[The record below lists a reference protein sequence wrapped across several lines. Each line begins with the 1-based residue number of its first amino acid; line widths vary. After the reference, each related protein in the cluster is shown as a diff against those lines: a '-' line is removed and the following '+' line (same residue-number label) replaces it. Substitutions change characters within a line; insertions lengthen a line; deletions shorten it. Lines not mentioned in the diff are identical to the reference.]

1 MRDLYELCEQCGA
14 PTARYT
20 LLHLSEDR
28 DSYGYSNAFHYE
40 LGGHTR
46 RVPEVE
52 IRAIRADM
60 GHICATPVQVDKPA
74 IDRDAPPPEEASL
87 DTIQEASELAASTTG
102 DIPGS
107 VLDLWI
113 RQNQGVTVKIGQL
126 KYRLSALDL
135 PTNKAHNAGMK
146 AFYLGYS
153 AVTGGVIASRWRDGA
168 RESRYLGISDSWR
181 RGPIDWRDRIE
192 VSENTFYWVVENP
205 NPARVAKELIR
216 GDAPLE
222 SNTEQTAKK
231 GSETMG
237 VYERSK
243 KNVGEGLQVGAGR
256 KVAKRMNQKIKEAI
270 VKTSGLDPAIL
281 DNKVLD
287 ALIYMLAPAALMTAA
302 PHIPMIPQKKTQRA
316 LDFAQVGG
324 SSIIGEDLSDVVE
337 DILGPILGSMAEVV
351 ATSLGEDEDTE
362 E

>member
-1 MRDLYELCEQCGA
+1 MRDLYEHCEQCGA

-28 DSYGYSNAFHYE
+28 DSYGYGNHFHYE
-40 LGGHTR
+40 LGGYTR

-52 IRAIRADM
+52 IRAIRADL
-60 GHICATPVQVDKPA
+60 GHICATPAQVDRPP
-74 IDRDAPPPEEASL
+74 IDRSAPPKEASL
-87 DTIQEASELAASTTG
+87 ATIQEASELVASTTG
-102 DIPGS
+102 DTPGS

-113 RQNQGVTVKIGQL
+113 RQNQGVTVKIGQS
-126 KYRLSALDL
+126 KYLLSALDL
-135 PTNKAHNAGMK
+135 PTNKAHNADMK

-168 RESRYLGISDSWR
+168 RETRYLGVSDSWK
-181 RGPIDWRDRIE
+181 RGPIDWKNRVE
-192 VSENTFYWVVENP
+192 VSENTFYWVIEHPDPTRAV
-205 NPARVAKELIR
+205 KDLIL
-216 GDAPLE
+216 GDASIE

-231 GSETMG
+231 GSETMS

-270 VKTSGLDPAIL
+270 VKTSGLDPTIL

-351 ATSLGEDEDTE
+351 ATSLGEDEDSE